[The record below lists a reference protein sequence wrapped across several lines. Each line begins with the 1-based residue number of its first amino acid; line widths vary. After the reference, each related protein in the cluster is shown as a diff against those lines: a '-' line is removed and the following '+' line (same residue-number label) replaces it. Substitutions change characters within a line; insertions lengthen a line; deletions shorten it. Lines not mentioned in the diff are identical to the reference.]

1 MSMNGRVVTVFG
13 GSGFIGSVLVGS
25 LAAQGA
31 RVRVALRDMEK
42 GAALRPLGEL
52 GQVSPLLC
60 SFNDPVSVGRLV
72 EGADSVVNLTGIL
85 SESGPSTFESV
96 HVQMTGLIA
105 REAKR
110 AGVRS
115 LVHMSALGADG
126 RSPSLYARTK
136 SLGEAAVRTAY
147 PKATI
152 IRPSVVFGM
161 GDSFLNR
168 FATMTR
174 DIPVLF
180 YIDRGPAGGVPKF
193 QPVWVGDVSEAI
205 VRILCDPAL
214 QGRTFE
220 LGGAKVFSMKEIMER
235 LVAEMRQ
242 PIRLI
247 GLPIGLARV
256 IATLVGWLPKPILTR
271 DQVRLLETDN
281 VLDGKLPGLKELGIY
296 PQSLETVLA
305 EMMIGYRPMASGVVL
320 RGER

>member
-1 MSMNGRVVTVFG
+1 MSMNGRVVTIFG
-13 GSGFIGSVLVGS
+13 GSGFIGSVLVGA

-60 SFNDPVSVGRLV
+60 SFNDPVSVARLI
-72 EGADSVVNLTGIL
+72 EGADSVVNLAGIL
-85 SESGPSTFESV
+85 FESGSSTFENV
-96 HVQMTGLIA
+96 HVHTASLIA
-105 REAKR
+105 REAKK

-126 RSPSLYARTK
+126 RSPSLYSRTK
-136 SLGEAAVRTAY
+136 SLGEAGVRTAY

-152 IRPSVVFGM
+152 LRPSVVFGL
-161 GDSFLNR
+161 GDGFLNR
-168 FATMTR
+168 FASMAR

-180 YIDRGPAGGVPKF
+180 YIDRGRSGGVPKF
-193 QPVWVGDVSEAI
+193 QPVCVGDVAEAI
-205 VRILCDPAL
+205 VRILKNPDF

-220 LGGAKVFSMKEIMER
+220 LGGAEVFSMKEILDL

-242 PIRLI
+242 PIRVV

-256 IATLVGWLPKPILTR
+256 IATCVGWLPKPILTR

-281 VLDGKLPGLKELGIY
+281 VLDGKLPGLKDLGIA
-296 PQSLETVLA
+296 PQSLRTVLSD
-305 EMMIGYRPMASGVVL
+305 MMSGYRPMASEVVP